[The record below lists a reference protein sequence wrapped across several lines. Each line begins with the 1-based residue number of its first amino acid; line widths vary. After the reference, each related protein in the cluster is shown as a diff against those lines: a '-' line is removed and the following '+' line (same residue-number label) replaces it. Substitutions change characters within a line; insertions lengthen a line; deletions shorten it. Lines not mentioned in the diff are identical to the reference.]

1 MVVANLTRD
10 SVRAAL
16 ARGITAE
23 QVSSVPP
30 TAHSVCVCVCVW
42 YVCVCVTVCVNVCMT
57 MCVNVCV
64 NVCVSVCVTVCMT
77 MCVTVCVCDVCVCK
91 RKGDGLCILKTV
103 LIQCV

>member
-42 YVCVCVTVCVNVCMT
+42 YVCVCVTVCVNVC
-57 MCVNVCV
+57 
-64 NVCVSVCVTVCMT
+64 VSVCVTVCMT